1 MDINLYLKDLKSR
14 KIVLLSAAVFLLVI
28 VFVFSII
35 LPLNHSIRLSS
46 IAVKNQKAILNYVL
60 KYSYKINSIK
70 SKAAISAGN
79 SSASVAS
86 GKTGGSAESKTGGK
100 GYIKFISSLF
110 KYFKINKTQISK
122 LYSRYSS
129 AVKDANI
136 GAGGSNG
143 AGGVTA
149 KRSKETILISLKG
162 LSLDQCVNLIYAV
175 SHSSGEYG
183 ADIISIKMKKNF
195 TNAKLL
201 NLTINIVR
209 H

>member
-14 KIVLLSAAVFLLVI
+14 KIVLLGAAVFFLVI
-28 VFVFSII
+28 VLVFSII

-60 KYSYKINSIK
+60 KYSYKINFIK

-79 SSASVAS
+79 SAAS
-86 GKTGGSAESKTGGK
+86 GKTGGNDESKTEGK
-100 GYIKFISSLF
+100 GYMKFISSLF
-110 KYFKINKTQISK
+110 KYFKINKTQISN

-129 AVKDANI
+129 AVKDAKT
-136 GAGGSNG
+136 GADGSNVT
-143 AGGVTA
+143 GGGTA

-195 TNAKLL
+195 TNGKLL

>member
-86 GKTGGSAESKTGGK
+86 GKTGGN

>member
-1 MDINLYLKDLKSR
+1 M
-14 KIVLLSAAVFLLVI
+14 LLSAAVFLLVI

-86 GKTGGSAESKTGGK
+86 GKTGGSAESKSEGK

-129 AVKDANI
+129 AVKDAKT

-149 KRSKETILISLKG
+149 KRSKEAILISLKG